1 MVNLCLCLALLFSN
15 LSDSS
20 PQKTDS
26 LLSEAKACLK
36 KNSTKTVS
44 ILQDIDTSNIT
55 NNQKLDTYTTY
66 TKYYLKIEN
75 IDSAKIFNQKRLEYA
90 VKLNSLKD
98 IVNAK
103 NNMGELLCKQG
114 EFKKGMQLLSES
126 YQLSSQIEDRVVRAN
141 ILSNLA
147 YVYYSYNNKN
157 KSVELLCEALK
168 IYCDQKDTVN
178 MSYMNNNIGILYK
191 TMGLYNKSIK
201 HLNQSFYLASKIADT
216 LGVASACNNMGNIYH
231 LLNND
236 KQAIKYLRKSLYF
249 YKSINRDELSLYS
262 NLGTVYKSMGIMD
275 SSMYY
280 LNCALS
286 TAKVQNDNKK
296 IISLLKEISEYY
308 KDNNQ
313 WKEAYY
319 FSNQYC
325 NYKESTYEK
334 ELPEIIDRIKAEA
347 DLKNQK
353 ETIRL
358 LNEKNNYQKLYLHQ
372 KNMAI
377 IALIATI
384 IVLIL
389 LGKNLYRRKKEENIR
404 KRLILEQKLFRSQM
418 NPHFFFNSLSN
429 IQAFLL
435 NNNTRQA
442 VKYIARFARLMRQT
456 LENSVKNLITFEK
469 ELDNLENYLALQQ
482 IRHYNCFDYIININD
497 SLDIQSLLIPPM
509 LLQPFVENSIEHGLR
524 HLENNKGKLII
535 DIFPQGKGIRIVIT
549 DNGVGRQQAEKIN
562 SQLRTDHT
570 SYGLEITKERLRM
583 LDSNTELNIIDLHD
597 NQNNSCGTKVEI
609 LIPCNT
615 NYRVM

>member
-15 LSDSS
+15 LSYNN

-36 KNSTKTVS
+36 KNTNKTVS
-44 ILQDIDTSNIT
+44 LLQNIDTNNIT
-55 NNQKLDTYTTY
+55 NNQKLEIYTTY
-66 TKYYLKIEN
+66 VNYYLKIEN
-75 IDSAKIFNQKRLEYA
+75 IDSARIFNKKRLEYA
-90 VKLNSLKD
+90 IKLNSLKD

-114 EFKKGMQLLSES
+114 EFKEGMQLLSES
-126 YQLSSQIEDRVVRAN
+126 YQLSSKIKDRVVRAN
-141 ILSNLA
+141 VLSNLA

-168 IYCDQKDTVN
+168 IYSDQKDTIN

-191 TMGLYNKSIK
+191 TMGHYNKSVE

-236 KQAIKYLRKSLYF
+236 KEAIKYLRKSLYF

-262 NLGTVYKSMGIMD
+262 NLGAVYKSMGIMD

-280 LNCALS
+280 LNYALS

-319 FSNQYC
+319 YSNQYC

-334 ELPEIIDRIKAEA
+334 ELPEIIDRIKAES

-377 IALIATI
+377 LALIATI
-384 IVLIL
+384 VILIL

-404 KRLILEQKLFRSQM
+404 KRLMLEQKLFRSQM

-456 LENSVKNLITFEK
+456 LENSVKNLITFEN

-482 IRHYNCFDYIININD
+482 IRHNNCFDYQFNINQD
-497 SLDIQSLLIPPM
+497 IDIQTLLIPPM

-524 HLENNKGKLII
+524 HLKNRKGKLTI
-535 DIFPQGKGIRIVIT
+535 DIFTKEKAIQVFII
-549 DNGVGRQQAEKIN
+549 DNGIGREQAEKIN
-562 SQLRTDHT
+562 GQLRTDHT
-570 SYGLEITKERLRM
+570 SYGIDITKERLMM
-583 LDSNTELNIIDLHD
+583 LDSKSELNIIDLYD
-597 NQNNSCGTKVEI
+597 NQNNNCGTKVEI
-609 LIPCNT
+609 RIPLNT
-615 NYRVM
+615 NYDIM